1 MSKTTTVSLYSN
13 SSVPNKGKKRNRSQL
28 IEKCKKENDYI
39 ECTPPSDAFEE
50 VDTDRLKEDWST
62 TGMDFTETGRIK
74 YVPAADFE
82 IDSFNPLEFPDPDT
96 EGGLSIVVYG
106 RRRAG
111 KTFFTRWYWYHRRN
125 FFDEVYVFTDTK
137 GMNFYDSVIPSVYV
151 CDGWN
156 PERLELILK
165 RARKLWEKKQK
176 TQKKGKPRILLWLED
191 LAGSEQVRYSDLLK
205 GMYVKGRHYG
215 ITIGFNVQKTTAVLP
230 IVRINTDIA
239 VVFVQQSQSEVEVIY
254 DSYLSTTM
262 NKRTATELI
271 NMYSQRDHAL
281 VIEMWRKIVH
291 PIEAYIK
298 TVHAAEPPGYKM
310 KCTQAYMN
318 CGKRLTAFK
327 KSEKLKQGMAEE
339 GKDTDSNKLEELVQK
354 GVEAEVNPFTGKS
367 TNDTNNITEM
377 GASMFKDIDSII
389 NRAF

>member
-1 MSKTTTVSLYSN
+1 MSLFSKEPHKVS
-13 SSVPNKGKKRNRSQL
+13 KKPRGDLLS
-28 IEKCKKENDYI
+28 KCKKENNYI
-39 ECTPPSDAFEE
+39 ECPAPTEAYEE
-50 VDTDRLKEDWST
+50 VDTDKLKNDWGN

-74 YVPAADFE
+74 YVPASEFD
-82 IDSFNPLEFPDPDT
+82 IQSFNPLEYPDPDT
-96 EGGLSIVVYG
+96 EGGLSIVIYG

-125 FFDEVYVFTDTK
+125 FFDEIYVFTDTK
-137 GMNFYDSVIPSVYV
+137 GMNFYDHVIPSVYV

-156 PERLELILK
+156 PERLEMILK

-176 TQKKGKPRILLWLED
+176 TQKKGKPKILLWLED

-205 GMYVKGRHYG
+205 GLYVKGRHYG

-239 VVFVQQSQSEVEVIY
+239 VVFVQQSESEVQVIY

-298 TVHAAEPPGYKM
+298 TVHAVEPPTFKM
-310 KCTQAYMN
+310 KGTLAYLN
-318 CGKRLTAFK
+318 CGKRLTSAKEINK
-327 KSEKLKQGMAEE
+327 KQKGISEDVKN
-339 GKDTDSNKLEELVQK
+339 TDEKKLEELVEK
-354 GVEAEVNPFTGKS
+354 GVNEEVNPFTGKS
-367 TNDTNNITEM
+367 TDQSSDPVEM
-377 GASMFKDIDSII
+377 GTNMFSELDGILKSGYF
-389 NRAF
+389 N